1 MPLGPQHPLSYMTL
15 CCIPLLRF
23 SVLFKRE
30 LLEVTEDILLNQE
43 CTHRMWHTW
52 QAFKCFVSEHPII
65 LDAMAPLRSP
75 ASREW
80 RLCSKGVAAGLG
92 ANPSISGGLWFL
104 ICAMGT
110 QGPPP
115 ELSNEA
121 MSVKARPHTRS
132 CALRKDAANSSFR
145 IQQLISGPRES
156 RYRIVPAL
164 CLEAL
169 ASEVPTSK
177 EASQRK
183 TSVRSRQDE
192 EEKVDS
198 DGQHETPEKLDPGG
212 QGAERGG
219 RGWDE

>member
-1 MPLGPQHPLSYMTL
+1 
-15 CCIPLLRF
+15 
-23 SVLFKRE
+23 
-30 LLEVTEDILLNQE
+30 
-43 CTHRMWHTW
+43 
-52 QAFKCFVSEHPII
+52 
-65 LDAMAPLRSP
+65 
-75 ASREW
+75 
-80 RLCSKGVAAGLG
+80 
-92 ANPSISGGLWFL
+92 
-104 ICAMGT
+104 MGT
-110 QGPPP
+110 QSPPP

-121 MSVKARPHTRS
+121 MTVKPRPHTRS
-132 CALRKDAANSSFR
+132 CALSKDAANSSFR

-212 QGAERGG
+212 ALSGMTRPKAGRGG
-219 RGWDE
+219 SAQGCVCPLEPGMRR